1 VKSHLRTESLY
12 ENSETSYVE
21 HRVENLTAP
30 QLLFGFRQL
39 GRRSK
44 ANSWKTSGIS
54 VATLDSEIAL
64 SDKAERNLPFHE
76 KGELFMELRDIM
88 TRNVE
93 VVNGNASLKEAATK
107 MKELDVGLI
116 PVCDGDRLKGLLT
129 DRDITIRAT
138 ANGRDPSKTKVNEV
152 MSTDIAYCLED
163 QAVDEAVILME
174 ARQIRRLPI
183 LNQDKQLVGIVSL
196 ADIAVHVGD
205 RDLTGE
211 TLEEISEPA
220 EPKR

>member
-1 VKSHLRTESLY
+1 
-12 ENSETSYVE
+12 
-21 HRVENLTAP
+21 
-30 QLLFGFRQL
+30 
-39 GRRSK
+39 
-44 ANSWKTSGIS
+44 
-54 VATLDSEIAL
+54 
-64 SDKAERNLPFHE
+64 
-76 KGELFMELRDIM
+76 MELRDIM

-138 ANGRDPSKTKVNEV
+138 ANGRDPNKTKVNEV

>member
-1 VKSHLRTESLY
+1 
-12 ENSETSYVE
+12 
-21 HRVENLTAP
+21 
-30 QLLFGFRQL
+30 
-39 GRRSK
+39 
-44 ANSWKTSGIS
+44 
-54 VATLDSEIAL
+54 
-64 SDKAERNLPFHE
+64 
-76 KGELFMELRDIM
+76 MELRDIM

-107 MKELDVGLI
+107 MKKLDVGLI

-138 ANGRDPSKTKVNEV
+138 ADGRDPSKTKVSEV

>member
-1 VKSHLRTESLY
+1 
-12 ENSETSYVE
+12 
-21 HRVENLTAP
+21 
-30 QLLFGFRQL
+30 
-39 GRRSK
+39 
-44 ANSWKTSGIS
+44 
-54 VATLDSEIAL
+54 
-64 SDKAERNLPFHE
+64 
-76 KGELFMELRDIM
+76 MELRDIM
-88 TRNVE
+88 TRDVE
-93 VVNGNASLKEAATK
+93 VVDGNASLKEAATK
-107 MKELDVGLI
+107 MKKLDVGLI

-138 ANGRDPSKTKVNEV
+138 ADGRDPSKTKVNEV

>member
-1 VKSHLRTESLY
+1 
-12 ENSETSYVE
+12 
-21 HRVENLTAP
+21 
-30 QLLFGFRQL
+30 
-39 GRRSK
+39 
-44 ANSWKTSGIS
+44 
-54 VATLDSEIAL
+54 
-64 SDKAERNLPFHE
+64 
-76 KGELFMELRDIM
+76 MELRDIM

>member
-1 VKSHLRTESLY
+1 
-12 ENSETSYVE
+12 
-21 HRVENLTAP
+21 
-30 QLLFGFRQL
+30 
-39 GRRSK
+39 
-44 ANSWKTSGIS
+44 
-54 VATLDSEIAL
+54 
-64 SDKAERNLPFHE
+64 
-76 KGELFMELRDIM
+76 MELRDIM

-93 VVNGNASLKEAATK
+93 VVNGDASLKEAATK
-107 MKELDVGLI
+107 MKKLDVGLI

>member
-1 VKSHLRTESLY
+1 
-12 ENSETSYVE
+12 
-21 HRVENLTAP
+21 
-30 QLLFGFRQL
+30 
-39 GRRSK
+39 
-44 ANSWKTSGIS
+44 
-54 VATLDSEIAL
+54 
-64 SDKAERNLPFHE
+64 
-76 KGELFMELRDIM
+76 MELRDIM

-107 MKELDVGLI
+107 MKKLDVGLI

>member
-1 VKSHLRTESLY
+1 
-12 ENSETSYVE
+12 
-21 HRVENLTAP
+21 
-30 QLLFGFRQL
+30 
-39 GRRSK
+39 
-44 ANSWKTSGIS
+44 
-54 VATLDSEIAL
+54 
-64 SDKAERNLPFHE
+64 
-76 KGELFMELRDIM
+76 MELRDIM

-107 MKELDVGLI
+107 MKKLDVGLI
-116 PVCDGDRLKGLLT
+116 PVCDGDRLEGLLT

>member
-1 VKSHLRTESLY
+1 M
-12 ENSETSYVE
+12 
-21 HRVENLTAP
+21 
-30 QLLFGFRQL
+30 
-39 GRRSK
+39 
-44 ANSWKTSGIS
+44 
-54 VATLDSEIAL
+54 
-64 SDKAERNLPFHE
+64 
-76 KGELFMELRDIM
+76 KGDLFMELRDIM

-107 MKELDVGLI
+107 MKKLDVGLI

-138 ANGRDPSKTKVNEV
+138 ADGRDPSKTKVNEV

>member
-1 VKSHLRTESLY
+1 
-12 ENSETSYVE
+12 
-21 HRVENLTAP
+21 
-30 QLLFGFRQL
+30 
-39 GRRSK
+39 
-44 ANSWKTSGIS
+44 
-54 VATLDSEIAL
+54 
-64 SDKAERNLPFHE
+64 
-76 KGELFMELRDIM
+76 MELRDIM

-107 MKELDVGLI
+107 MKTLDVGLI

-138 ANGRDPSKTKVNEV
+138 ANGRDPSKTKVSEV

>member
-1 VKSHLRTESLY
+1 
-12 ENSETSYVE
+12 
-21 HRVENLTAP
+21 
-30 QLLFGFRQL
+30 
-39 GRRSK
+39 
-44 ANSWKTSGIS
+44 
-54 VATLDSEIAL
+54 
-64 SDKAERNLPFHE
+64 
-76 KGELFMELRDIM
+76 MELRDIM
-88 TRNVE
+88 TRDVE
-93 VVNGNASLKEAATK
+93 VVDGNASLKEAATK
-107 MKELDVGLI
+107 MKKLDVGLI

>member
-1 VKSHLRTESLY
+1 
-12 ENSETSYVE
+12 
-21 HRVENLTAP
+21 
-30 QLLFGFRQL
+30 
-39 GRRSK
+39 
-44 ANSWKTSGIS
+44 
-54 VATLDSEIAL
+54 
-64 SDKAERNLPFHE
+64 
-76 KGELFMELRDIM
+76 MELRDIM

-107 MKELDVGLI
+107 MKKLDVGLI

-138 ANGRDPSKTKVNEV
+138 ANGRDPSKTKVSEV

-183 LNQDKQLVGIVSL
+183 LNQDKQLIGIVSL